1 MVLLWNFSGIPVVLD
16 PDKLPINCLT
26 AVPGQPKVREVKR
39 SAHNA
44 IERRYRTSINDK
56 IIELKDMVC
65 GTDSKVGYLIFFAE
79 LIILPST
86 LEPHLSINYKTEAM
100 LCVEAQAVCISD
112 RK

>member
-1 MVLLWNFSGIPVVLD
+1 MILRWNFSGIPVVLD

-65 GTDSKVGYLIFFAE
+65 GTDSKVGYAE
-79 LIILPST
+79 LNILFST
-86 LEPHLSINYKTEAM
+86 LEPHLSINYKSEAM

>member
-1 MVLLWNFSGIPVVLD
+1 MVLD

-26 AVPGQPKVREVKR
+26 TVPGQPKVREVKR

-65 GTDSKVGYLIFFAE
+65 GTDSKVGYLD
-79 LIILPST
+79 LSMLVST
-86 LEPHLSINYKTEAM
+86 LEPHSSINYRTEAM
-100 LCVEAQAVCISD
+100 LCVQV
-112 RK
+112 